1 MINLQKV
8 SRVVELKKRI
18 DLQLL
23 NFGKI
28 DNYSL
33 DMMLELIGTL
43 TDEESKKVDELYI
56 KETHPLKP
64 NP

>member
-33 DMMLELIGTL
+33 DMMVELIGTL

>member
-1 MINLQKV
+1 MINLPKV

-33 DMMLELIGTL
+33 DMMVELMGTL
-43 TDEESKKVDELYI
+43 TDEESKKVDEIYI

>member
-1 MINLQKV
+1 M

-33 DMMLELIGTL
+33 DMMVELMGTL

>member
-1 MINLQKV
+1 M

>member
-1 MINLQKV
+1 MINLPKV

-33 DMMLELIGTL
+33 DMMVELMGTL

>member
-18 DLQLL
+18 HLQLL

>member
-1 MINLQKV
+1 M

-33 DMMLELIGTL
+33 DMMVELMGTL

-64 NP
+64 NT